1 MSQETIQIRRYPN
14 RRLYDRESRRYVT
27 LAEIEALVKSGRMVE
42 VRDSKT
48 GEDITRTILTQII
61 LERHPERMA
70 MFPVGLLHAML
81 QANDKFV
88 NFFEDSMRR
97 SLEYFTNLQG
107 RSPMGGMPGLPKGM
121 PFPPSMDWLQT
132 FMGGYAPAK
141 PSPGDSDEEP
151 PLEDSEENKGIP
163 GEPPAD
169 EREAVV
175 EGALDDRLASHLT
188 ALEAR
193 LAQLE
198 QAARAR
204 GGNPPSQA
212 ELIERLEKRIRELE
226 QTTDGGTQYDLSSD

>member
-1 MSQETIQIRRYPN
+1 MTQETIQIRRYPN

-27 LAEIEALVKSGRMVE
+27 LAEIEALVKSGRTVE
-42 VRDSKT
+42 VRDSKS

-88 NFFEDSMRR
+88 DFFEDSMRR

-107 RSPMGGMPGLPKGM
+107 QMPLGGVTGLPKGM
-121 PFPPSMDWLQT
+121 PMPPSMDWLKK
-132 FMGGYAPAK
+132 FMSAYQPPAT
-141 PSPGDSDEEP
+141 PMEGEEEP
-151 PLEDSEENKGIP
+151 PAEEPVDEDSIAAASG
-163 GEPPAD
+163 A
-169 EREAVV
+169 
-175 EGALDDRLASHLT
+175 ALDERLASHLT
-188 ALEAR
+188 TLEAR

-198 QAARAR
+198 QAAQAR
-204 GGNPPSQA
+204 GGQPPSQA

-226 QTTDGGTQYDLSSD
+226 QATGGGPHYDLSSD